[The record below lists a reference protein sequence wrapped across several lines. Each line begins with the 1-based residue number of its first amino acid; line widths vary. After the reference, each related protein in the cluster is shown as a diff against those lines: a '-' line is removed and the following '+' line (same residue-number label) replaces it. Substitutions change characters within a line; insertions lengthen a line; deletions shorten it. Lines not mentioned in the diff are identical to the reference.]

1 MTTRKVCQTNPP
13 PTIKQEVV
21 VLQNNIDKTTWW
33 DDVMANK
40 CYLILD
46 AQRSERVK
54 IRMVDLSP
62 GQPRAIVETSATN
75 SKASLGRLKPDQ
87 KTFFG

>member
-1 MTTRKVCQTNPP
+1 MTKRKVCQTNPP
-13 PTIKQEVV
+13 PTIKQEVML
-21 VLQNNIDKTTWW
+21 LQNNLDKTTWW

-46 AQRSERVK
+46 AQKRERVK
-54 IRMVDLSP
+54 IRLVDLFP

-75 SKASLGRLKPDQ
+75 SKTSLG
-87 KTFFG
+87 